1 MEQTPSQ
8 TDDILASFVKF
19 QFSDAGGLFGK
30 SKEIVVTIGKRSK
43 GK

>member
-19 QFSDAGGLFGK
+19 QMLVAFL
-30 SKEIVVTIGKRSK
+30 VVTIGKRSK